1 MKIVAVVIGA
11 IVIVQ
16 CAIMSLL
23 LCLSIKK
30 CNTKQDNIN
39 DDREQIQQFLEEYAK
54 KQEVK
59 RRKHETKHKRN
70 GTSNL

>member
-1 MKIVAVVIGA
+1 MKIVAIIIGA
-11 IVIVQ
+11 VVAVQ

-23 LCLSIKK
+23 LCLDIKK

-39 DDREQIQQFLEEYAK
+39 DDKEQIQFLEEYAK

-59 RRKHETKHKRN
+59 RRKHEAKYKRN